1 MPEAVISD
9 TSCLI
14 VLSNIGEFNLLQKVY
29 KKITITTEVANEFGE
44 KLPEWI
50 NITSPSDI
58 HRQQVLELQ
67 VDKGESSA
75 IALALEKPGSTII
88 LDDYKARRVAEQLG
102 LKVTGTVGIIVKA
115 KLRGIIPSVKPYLKK
130 IRTTDFRLSHELEKL
145 ALKEAGE
152 ESDI

>member
-1 MPEAVISD
+1 MPKTVISD

-14 VLSNIGEFNLLQKVY
+14 ILSKIGEFDLLQKAYTKVE
-29 KKITITTEVANEFGE
+29 ITTEVANEFGE
-44 KLPEWI
+44 KLPGWI
-50 NITSPSDI
+50 KITSPSDI
-58 HRQQVLELQ
+58 HRQQILELQ
-67 VDKGESSA
+67 VDRGESSA

-115 KLRGIIPSVKPYLKK
+115 KLRGIIPSIKPYLKK
-130 IRTTDFRLSHELEKL
+130 IRTTDFRLSNELEEL

-152 ESDI
+152 ESDV